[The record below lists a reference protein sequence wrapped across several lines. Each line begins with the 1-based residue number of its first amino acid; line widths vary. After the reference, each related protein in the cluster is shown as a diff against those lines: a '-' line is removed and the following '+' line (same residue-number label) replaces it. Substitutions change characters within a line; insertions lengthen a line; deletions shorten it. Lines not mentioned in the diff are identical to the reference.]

1 MKKYLVFL
9 LIITF
14 VLVNCSV
21 VDPVDIATD
30 YAIHKIVNSGKTKR
44 GATMMIQT
52 NDRQEIIGELIV
64 VKKKDNSLILLH
76 EKMGELSVDIK
87 DVKIIQIYLGT
98 KVKKGAAIGL
108 LAGGLTG
115 VFLGFSSG
123 DDPPDLFSFTAEM
136 KAIFFG
142 LAGGA
147 IGTFVGLCIGSSIS
161 DNVTILIEGRSDT
174 EINEIFEGMRQ
185 LARVPEFQ

>member
-1 MKKYLVFL
+1 MKKYLIFL

-14 VLVNCSV
+14 ILVNCSF

-30 YAIHKIVNSGKTKR
+30 YAIHKIANAGETKR

-52 NDRQEIIGELIV
+52 NDRQEIIGELIA
-64 VKKKDNSLILLH
+64 VKKKDNSLTLLH

-98 KVKKGAAIGL
+98 KAQEGMAIGL

-115 VFLGFSSG
+115 VFLGFSLG
-123 DDPPDLFSFTAEM
+123 DDPPYLFSFSAEM

-142 LAGGA
+142 LGLGA
-147 IGTFVGLCIGSSIS
+147 MGSLVGLCVGSSIS

-174 EINEIFEGMRQ
+174 EINEILEGMRK